1 MGTTKYLTSM
11 GELNRKDNSLC
22 FRVGGR
28 NKYIPV
34 EQVSEIYCMSE
45 ISLNTKLL
53 DFLAKNEIIVHFFNY
68 YGGYSGTFYP
78 KEHLVSGRLLIAQ
91 VKAFESRR
99 LGIAKA
105 IVSGIG
111 KNLDALLYHY
121 YKHDKKDVKSTIDWI
136 RHDLPDKL
144 EKAEDIRQIL
154 QAEGEAWQ
162 RFYSSFQYFLP
173 EDFIMNKRVK
183 RPPDNPINAL
193 ISFGNSLLYSKTVS
207 VIYQTHLDQRISF
220 LHEPSEGR
228 FSLSLDLC
236 EVFKPAIVFK
246 TIFDAVNNRKL
257 QVDKHFEK
265 KLNYCI
271 LNEEGRKIF
280 ITAFEAR
287 LDSVFEHPKLKRK
300 TSYRTALKLDC
311 YKLIKDILEEKS
323 FVPFNMGEKQ

>member
-1 MGTTKYLTSM
+1 MGALS
-11 GELNRKDNSLC
+11 RKDNSLC
-22 FRVGGR
+22 FRVEDQ

-34 EQVSEIYCMSE
+34 EQVNEIYCLSE

-78 KEHLVSGRLLIAQ
+78 KEHLVSGRLLMAQ
-91 VKAFESRR
+91 VKACETRR
-99 LGIAKA
+99 LGIARA
-105 IVSGIG
+105 IVNGIG
-111 KNLDALLYHY
+111 ANLDELLYHY
-121 YKHDKKDVKSTIDWI
+121 YKHDKKEVKQTIDWL
-136 RHDLPDKL
+136 RRELPEHLDQAGSIK
-144 EKAEDIRQIL
+144 QVL

-236 EVFKPAIVFK
+236 EVFKPVIVFK
-246 TIFDAVNNRKL
+246 TIFDLVNNRKL

-271 LNEEGRKIF
+271 LNEDGRKIF
-280 ITAFEAR
+280 IAAFEAR
-287 LDSVFEHPKLKRK
+287 LDSVFEHPKLKHK
-300 TSYRTALKLDC
+300 VSYRTAIKLDC
-311 YKLIKDILEEKS
+311 YKLIKDILEEKP
-323 FVPFNMGEKQ
+323 FAPFNMKEKI